1 MAKFED
7 FLLSFPL
14 EKEDADDLIKR
25 FNSLKESHK
34 AFLLGN
40 PRMFQSI
47 SKIEDYINER
57 EDQSIKKN
65 KTTTVKSSRSKS
77 VNQDSEIISELKQL
91 NEKVKTIKNIM
102 AFLFWIVILSIIS
115 GLIILWID

>member
-25 FNSLKESHK
+25 FNALKESQK

-47 SKIEDYINER
+47 SKIEDYINAR

-65 KTTTVKSSRSKS
+65 KTTITKSSTSKS
-77 VNQDSEIISELKQL
+77 VNQDSEIISELRQL
-91 NEKVKTIKNIM
+91 NKKVNTIESIM
-102 AFLFWIVILSIIS
+102 VFFLWITILSII
-115 GLIILWID
+115 GWLFALWL

>member
-14 EKEDADDLIKR
+14 EKEEADNLINR
-25 FNSLKESHK
+25 FNALKESQK

-47 SKIEDYINER
+47 NKIEDYFNKH
-57 EDQSIKKN
+57 EDPSIKKT
-65 KTTTVKSSRSKS
+65 KTAIIKSSRSKS
-77 VNQDSEIISELKQL
+77 INQDSEIISELKQL
-91 NEKVKTIKNIM
+91 NKKVNTIESIM
-102 AFLFWIVILSIIS
+102 VFFLWITILSII
-115 GLIILWID
+115 GWLFVLLL

>member
-1 MAKFED
+1 MVKFED

-65 KTTTVKSSRSKS
+65 KITTIKSSKSKS
-77 VNQDSEIISELKQL
+77 VNQDSEIISELRQL
-91 NEKVKTIKNIM
+91 NKKVNTIERIM
-102 AFLFWIVILSIIS
+102 VFFLWITILSII
-115 GLIILWID
+115 GWLFVLLL